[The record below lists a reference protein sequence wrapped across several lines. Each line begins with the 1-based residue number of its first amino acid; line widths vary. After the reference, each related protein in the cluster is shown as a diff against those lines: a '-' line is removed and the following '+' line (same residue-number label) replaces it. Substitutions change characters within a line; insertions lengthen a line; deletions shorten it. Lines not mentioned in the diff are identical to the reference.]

1 MQVRQTGRDKGIG
14 RGSGFARS
22 LFPDKKRT
30 GGNKWKDI
38 LNMRKKH

>member
-30 GGNKWKDI
+30 VQLRNV
-38 LNMRKKH
+38 NR